1 MLIYKEITILLILIF
16 LIYKWLRK
24 DYNLFEIT
32 IFLAPFT
39 AISFKVGINLTFYQM
54 SLSLLLLYYLSK
66 RKINLEN
73 VSINIFIFYAITSTM
88 FISVFIIEDY
98 IQLGNYFRSEG
109 RFITQIILFLIN
121 FSIIFIAYKIRI
133 QLNSK

>member
-66 RKINLEN
+66 RKINLE
-73 VSINIFIFYAITSTM
+73 F
-88 FISVFIIEDY
+88 
-98 IQLGNYFRSEG
+98 
-109 RFITQIILFLIN
+109 
-121 FSIIFIAYKIRI
+121 
-133 QLNSK
+133 